1 VPCSGLPHI
10 QDFISKH
17 AARYKTQL
25 KVSQRQ
31 QQQQQ
36 QQQQQD
42 GSSRS
47 RAVAAPQ
54 R

>member
-36 QQQQQD
+36 QQ
-42 GSSRS
+42 
-47 RAVAAPQ
+47 
-54 R
+54 